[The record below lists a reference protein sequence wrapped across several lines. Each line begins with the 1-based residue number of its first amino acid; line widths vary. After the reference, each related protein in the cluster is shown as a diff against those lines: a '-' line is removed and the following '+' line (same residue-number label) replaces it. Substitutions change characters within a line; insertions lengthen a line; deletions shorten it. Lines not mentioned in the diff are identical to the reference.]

1 MLFSTS
7 TAWNYGWMGCLV
19 WCNAFKPQFNNLNLK
34 VTEILSLNGYMW
46 LTMCRRRHLR
56 WQFSAHGCYEFKQNA
71 WGWKQL
77 TAKRGG
83 AEENNYERGTH
94 ENRKQRRLMLLL
106 LMKYDFLK
114 LKKKKNFEI
123 HPRATSYYTSVPC
136 GMADGRFGKAQ
147 CSNTFIVFMLL
158 LLSCV

>member
-1 MLFSTS
+1 MPPSFVLFSTS

-19 WCNAFKPQFNNLNLK
+19 WCNAFKPQINNLNLK

-83 AEENNYERGTH
+83 AEQNNYERGTH

-114 LKKKKNFEI
+114 LKKKKTLKYILEPQVTTLQY
-123 HPRATSYYTSVPC
+123 HVGWP
-136 GMADGRFGKAQ
+136 MAVLERH
-147 CSNTFIVFMLL
+147 NVLILL
-158 LLSCV
+158 